1 MNIQGIIIGAVLIF
15 FANLFIRALGLND
28 EIGLMKP
35 KLWGA
40 LFIYIFI
47 IFFYFSILRIEFDT
61 DKLKRKKTYVMVSI
75 LVASCA
81 LIVFYGITERWVVR
95 TKVETILGNKGKRIN
110 EYILMVGVFLGGV
123 AATYLF
129 ELAKK
134 EVEDVVHEL

>member
-1 MNIQGIIIGAVLIF
+1 
-15 FANLFIRALGLND
+15 
-28 EIGLMKP
+28 MKP

>member
-15 FANLFIRALGLND
+15 FANLFIRVLGLND